1 MRYFCPIAYTLL
13 VWWLSTG
20 LIVYLDGLPRR
31 TFRWTLLGAT
41 VLLGAALYQLRAS
54 GADTTVAGAYVSFTA
69 GVLAWG
75 WLEVGFLM
83 GPLTGPWKR
92 PCPPDCRGWQ
102 RVGLAIRAILY
113 HELAII
119 ALAGV
124 IAALSWNADNRVGMW
139 TFAVL
144 WIMRVSAKLNVFLGV
159 RNLGESFLPA
169 HLAYMGSFFRRRPMN
184 LAFPLCVTAA
194 SAATAWL
201 VQLATADGVSEFDA
215 TGITFVATMLALAVL
230 EHWLLVVP
238 LPETALWQWSLATH
252 AEPAKPPALTAT
264 AVLAAAPP
272 ARAINMPAQGGWR

>member
-1 MRYFCPIAYTLL
+1 MRYFCPVAYTLL
-13 VWWLSTG
+13 VWWASTG

-31 TFRWTLLGAT
+31 TFRWSLLGAT
-41 VLLGAALYQLRAS
+41 VLLGAALFVLRAS
-54 GADTTVAGAYVSFTA
+54 AADTSTLGAYLSFTA

-92 PCPPDCRGWQ
+92 PCPPECHGWQ

-119 ALAGV
+119 ALGGIV
-124 IAALSWNADNRVGMW
+124 AALTWDGGNRVGLW

-144 WIMRVSAKLNVFLGV
+144 WVMRLSAKLNVFLGV

-169 HLAYMGSFFRRRPMN
+169 HLAYMASFFRRRPMN
-184 LAFPLCVTAA
+184 LLFPLCVTAA
-194 SAATAWL
+194 TVATALL
-201 VQLATADGVSEFDA
+201 VQRATADGASEFEA
-215 TGITFVATMLALAVL
+215 AGITFVATMLGLAVL
-230 EHWLLVVP
+230 EHWLLVIP
-238 LPETALWQWSLATH
+238 LPETALWQWSLASH

-264 AVLAAAPP
+264 AVLAAAPQ
-272 ARAINMPAQGGWR
+272 ARAINMPAQGRWR